1 MQGWVGP
8 AVALSLIVIAATYLV
23 IGIVVLLAAKKAM
36 DQAKALGKEFAH
48 LRTDL
53 APTLYAVNRLSE
65 KGLDLAVIAEA
76 EVKDIIAT
84 TRRIRTDIEDGVERV
99 KSRLAAFEETDETVH
114 EEIDSTIATVSTV
127 LTTARAGAGNEQR
140 EGKSQQQTECC
151 CDG

>member
-1 MQGWVGP
+1 MQAWVGP

-23 IGIVVLLAAKKAM
+23 IGIIVLKAAKAAM
-36 DQAKALGKEFAH
+36 EQSQALGRELAH

-84 TRRIRTDIEDGVERV
+84 TRRIRTDVEDGVERV
-99 KSRLAAFEETDETVH
+99 KSRLAAFEETVGTVH
-114 EEIDSTIATVSTV
+114 DEIDATIAGVSAAIG
-127 LTTARAGAGNEQR
+127 TARAGVGMI
-140 EGKSQQQTECC
+140 GKFRRLMRPRKRKSR
-151 CDG
+151 